1 MKIIIV
7 GCGRVG
13 YSLAE
18 KLNADDND
26 VVVVDVSA
34 EKVADTTAQFDVMGV
49 VGNGATFSVLQEAG
63 IGDADLL
70 IAVTN
75 SDELNLLCCMIAKKE
90 GDCKTVARIKQPAY
104 SKEAEYLQQRLDL
117 AAVINPEYEAAK
129 EIARVLRF
137 PSATRIEP
145 FGQGRV
151 ELISIR
157 LGAGNLLIG
166 QSVREIMPKLRA
178 NVQFAAIER
187 GDEAYIVHGDTV
199 FEEKD
204 VLTFVSTPKD
214 ASDFLA
220 KIRRKGRSVK
230 DAMIVGGGV
239 ITRYLCDMLS
249 RDGISVKVVE
259 KNYDLCE
266 ALASDYTKI
275 TVINADPSDYTLLK
289 EQGIETTDAFVAL
302 ADLDEEN
309 ILLSLFAKEW
319 GVKKLVTKIN
329 RIDYDGVVAKLD
341 LDTVVCPKNLT
352 ADIILRY
359 VRSAKNS
366 RGSNMQNFY
375 NVVQDQVEAAEFI
388 VKEGSVVVGKPISE
402 LDWKQGVLVAS
413 IVRDNKVILPR
424 GNDCI
429 LAGDSVILVTKDVA
443 LFDIEDALV

>member
-13 YSLAE
+13 YSLAG
-18 KLNADDND
+18 KLNADGND

-34 EKVADTTAQFDVMGV
+34 EKVADATAQFDVMGV
-49 VGNGATFSVLQEAG
+49 VGNGATFSTLQEAG
-63 IGDADLL
+63 IAEADLL

-90 GDCKTVARIKQPAY
+90 GDCKTVARIKNPEY
-104 SKEAEYLQQRLDL
+104 RKETEYLQKQLGL

-137 PSATRIEP
+137 PSAMRIEP
-145 FGQGRV
+145 FGRGKV

-157 LGAGNLLIG
+157 LNAGNLLIG

-178 NVQFAAIER
+178 NVQFATIER
-187 GDEAYIVHGDTV
+187 GDEAYIVHGGTV

-214 ASDFLA
+214 ASDFLT
-220 KIRRKGRSVK
+220 KIRRKGRAVK

-239 ITRYLCDMLS
+239 ITRYLCGLLEHT
-249 RDGISVKVVE
+249 GIALKVIE
-259 KNYDLCE
+259 KNYEACE
-266 ALASDYTKI
+266 DLASEYTKL
-275 TVINADPSDYTLLK
+275 TVINANPGDYALLK
-289 EQGIETTDAFVAL
+289 EQGIETADAFVAL

-341 LDTVVCPKNLT
+341 LDTMVCPKNLT
-352 ADIILRY
+352 ADIILRH
-359 VRSAKNS
+359 VRSSNNT
-366 RGSNMQNFY
+366 RGSNMQNLY
-375 NVVQDQVEAAEFI
+375 NVVQDKVEAAEFI
-388 VKEGSVVVGKPISE
+388 IQEGCAVVGKPISE
-402 LDWKQGVLVAS
+402 LPWKQGVLVAS
-413 IVRDNKVILPR
+413 IVREGKVLLPR
-424 GNDCI
+424 GGDTI
-429 LAGDSVILVTKDVA
+429 LAGDSVILVTKDTA
-443 LFDIEDALV
+443 LFDVEDALE

>member
-13 YSLAE
+13 YSLAG

-34 EKVADTTAQFDVMGV
+34 EKVAETTAQFDVMGV

-63 IGDADLL
+63 IADADLL

-90 GDCKTVARIKQPAY
+90 GNCKTVARIKDPEY
-104 SKEAEYLQQRLDL
+104 SKEAQYLQKQLDL

-137 PSATRIEP
+137 PSAVRIEP
-145 FGQGRV
+145 FGEGKV

-157 LGAGNLLIG
+157 LGAGNLLVG

-178 NVQFAAIER
+178 NVQFAAVER

-214 ASDFLA
+214 AVDFLT
-220 KIRRKGRSVK
+220 KIRRKRHAVK
-230 DAMIVGGGV
+230 DALIVGGGV
-239 ITRYLCDMLS
+239 ITRYLCDILGS
-249 RDGISVKVVE
+249 SVALKIIE
-259 KNYDLCE
+259 KNHDLCE
-266 ALASDYTKI
+266 EFASKYPKT
-275 TVINADPSDYTLLK
+275 TVINANPSDYALLK
-289 EQGIETTDAFVAL
+289 EQGIEKAEAFVAL
-302 ADLDEEN
+302 ASLDEEN

-319 GVKKLVTKIN
+319 GVKKLVSKIN

-352 ADIILRY
+352 ADIILRH
-359 VRSAKNS
+359 VRSAKNVH
-366 RGSNMQNFY
+366 GSNMQNFY

-388 VKEGSVVVGKPISE
+388 VREGSAVVGKPISE
-402 LDWKQGVLVAS
+402 LPWKQGVLVAS
-413 IVRDNKVILPR
+413 IVRDGKVILPR
-424 GNDCI
+424 GNDSI
-429 LAGDSVILVTKDVA
+429 LAGDSVIMVTKDVA
-443 LFDIEDALV
+443 LFDIEDALA

>member
-13 YSLAE
+13 YSLAG

-26 VVVVDVSA
+26 VVVVDVSS
-34 EKVADTTAQFDVMGV
+34 EKVADATAQFDVMGV

-63 IGDADLL
+63 IADADLL
-70 IAVTN
+70 IAVTD

-90 GDCKTVARIKQPAY
+90 GDCKTVARIKDPEY
-104 SKEAEYLQQRLDL
+104 SKEAQYLQKQLDL

-137 PSATRIEP
+137 PSAVRIEP
-145 FGQGRV
+145 FGEGKV

-157 LGAGNLLIG
+157 LGAGNLLVG

-178 NVQFAAIER
+178 NVQFAAVER

-199 FEEKD
+199 FEERD

-214 ASDFLA
+214 AVDFLT
-220 KIRRKGRSVK
+220 KIRRKRHAVK
-230 DAMIVGGGV
+230 DALLVGGGV
-239 ITRYLCDMLS
+239 ITRYLCDILGS
-249 RDGISVKVVE
+249 SVALKIIE
-259 KNYDLCE
+259 KSYDLCE
-266 ALASDYTKI
+266 EIASKYPKT
-275 TVINADPSDYTLLK
+275 TVINANPSDYALLK
-289 EQGIETTDAFVAL
+289 EQGIETADSFVAL
-302 ADLDEEN
+302 AALDEEN

-359 VRSAKNS
+359 VRSAKNT

-375 NVVQDQVEAAEFI
+375 NVVQGKVEAAEFI
-388 VKEGSVVVGKPISE
+388 VKEGSAVIGKPLSE
-402 LDWKQGVLVAS
+402 LPWKKEVLVAS
-413 IVRDNKVILPR
+413 IVRDGKAILPR
-424 GNDCI
+424 GNDGI
-429 LAGDSVILVTKDVA
+429 LAGDSVILVTKGVA

>member
-13 YSLAE
+13 YSLAG

-34 EKVADTTAQFDVMGV
+34 EKVADATAQFDVMGV

-63 IGDADLL
+63 IADADLL
-70 IAVTN
+70 IAVTS

-90 GDCKTVARIKQPAY
+90 GNCKTVARIKQPAY
-104 SKEAEYLQQRLDL
+104 SQEAEYLQKQLDL

-137 PSATRIEP
+137 PSAVRIEP

-157 LGAGNLLIG
+157 LNAGNLLIG

-204 VLTFVSTPKD
+204 ILTFVSTPKD
-214 ASDFLA
+214 ASAFLS
-220 KIRRKGRSVK
+220 KIRRKGRAVK

-239 ITRYLCDMLS
+239 ITNYLCDMLIHA
-249 RDGISVKVVE
+249 GIAVKVVE
-259 KNYDLCE
+259 KKYELCE
-266 ALASDYTKI
+266 QLASDYTKV
-275 TVINADPSDYTLLK
+275 TVVNANPGDYTLLK

-302 ADLDEEN
+302 ANLDEEN

-329 RIDYDGVVAKLD
+329 RIDYDGVVSKLD
-341 LDTVVCPKNLT
+341 LDTVVCPKNVT

-359 VRSAKNS
+359 VRSAKSTHGN
-366 RGSNMQNFY
+366 NMQNFY
-375 NVVQDQVEAAEFI
+375 NVVQDQIEAAEFI
-388 VKEGSVVVGKPISE
+388 VKEGSALVGKPIYE
-402 LDWKQGVLVAS
+402 LPWKQGVLVAS
-413 IVRDNKVILPR
+413 IVRDGKVILPR
-424 GNDCI
+424 GNDSI
-429 LAGDSVILVTKDVA
+429 LAGDSVIMVTKDVA
-443 LFDIEDALV
+443 LLEAEDALA

>member
-70 IAVTN
+70 IAVTS

-220 KIRRKGRSVK
+220 KIRRKGRAVK

-249 RDGISVKVVE
+249 RAGISVKVVE

-275 TVINADPSDYTLLK
+275 TVINANPSDYTLLK

-359 VRSAKNS
+359 VRSAKNAH
-366 RGSNMQNFY
+366 GSNMQNFY

-443 LFDIEDALV
+443 LFDIEDALL